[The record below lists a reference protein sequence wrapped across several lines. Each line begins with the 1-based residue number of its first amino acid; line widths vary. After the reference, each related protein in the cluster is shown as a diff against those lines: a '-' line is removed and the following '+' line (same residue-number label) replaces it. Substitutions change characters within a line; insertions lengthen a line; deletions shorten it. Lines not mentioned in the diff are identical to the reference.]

1 MTESNMEE
9 EFLDVTI
16 RFTASIPDLQLQIAA
31 PATTTSVA
39 LKRQI
44 RSHLPP
50 DLSKKRL
57 RLIYSGKVLPDVAP
71 LTNALRLLPLPPS
84 PPSNSSKGNGKG
96 ISPLVRQQTLYIHCS
111 ISDSLTTEE
120 LAAEAALATSTAS
133 VLTQSPFSGDGTAA
147 AAAAADTT
155 STTPAPRG
163 FDRLLNAGFTP
174 LEIASLRSQFLAIQG
189 HTHTPDTMPSTS
201 ELRTLEDRWIDDTN
215 SAAPAFGSEGGAGL
229 GEDAEGDGG
238 GLDDMLWGNIIG
250 FFWPMGAVLW
260 LLREEGVWS
269 KRRQIAVVTGMLVNV
284 AFSIFRVTS

>member
-1 MTESNMEE
+1 MTESDMEE

-16 RFTASIPDLQLQIAA
+16 RFTTSIPDLQLQIAA
-31 PATTTSVA
+31 PATTSSIA

-57 RLIYSGKVLPDVAP
+57 RLIYSGKVLPDVAT
-71 LTNALRLLPLPPS
+71 LTNALRLLPPPPS
-84 PPSNSSKGNGKG
+84 TPSKSPKGNGKG
-96 ISPLVRQQTLYIHCS
+96 ISTLVRQQTLYIHCS

-120 LAAEAALATSTAS
+120 LAAEAALATSIAS
-133 VLTQSPFSGDGTAA
+133 TLTQSPFSGDGTA

-163 FDRLLNAGFTP
+163 FERLLNAGLTP
-174 LEIASLRSQFLAIQG
+174 LEVASLRSQFLAIQG
-189 HTHTPDTMPSTS
+189 HTHTPDTMPSAS

-215 SAAPAFGSEGGAGL
+215 SAAPAFGSEGGASL
-229 GEDAEGDGG
+229 GGDAEGDGG
-238 GLDDMLWGNIIG
+238 GLDDMLWGNIMG
-250 FFWPMGAVLW
+250 FFWPIGAVLW

-269 KRRQIAVVTGMLVNV
+269 KRRQIAVVTGMLVNA